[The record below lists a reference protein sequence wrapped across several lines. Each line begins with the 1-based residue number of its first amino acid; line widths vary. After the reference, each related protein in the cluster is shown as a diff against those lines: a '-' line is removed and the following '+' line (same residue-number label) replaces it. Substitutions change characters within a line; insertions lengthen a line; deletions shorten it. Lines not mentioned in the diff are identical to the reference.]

1 MKRKIY
7 RKNNY
12 NNTNRKKTGKRVWLS
27 VAIVSILVSV
37 FLAGLIGKMSD
48 GFQKDPADWQLRDR
62 NENNLIA
69 ADALLEEF
77 DNGNGFTVKRNDD
90 GTLTVNGKNESED
103 PQEIVLGTIELEP
116 GTYTFTTGKDGKNKA
131 ATNQYFNM
139 ALVNGN
145 TVHTADFGGT
155 ITVTTKTTYTV
166 RLTLGGEKSFTYR
179 TLYPTLVTG
188 DKAEGFYE

>member
-1 MKRKIY
+1 MTITRKTK
-7 RKNNY
+7 KNL
-12 NNTNRKKTGKRVWLS
+12 KWLGII
-27 VAIVSILVSV
+27 VAAILATVMLVSW
-37 FLAGLIGKMSD
+37 IGKLSG
-48 GFQKDPADWQLRDR
+48 GFEKDIGDWQLRDR

-90 GTLTVNGKNESED
+90 GTLTVNGKNESE
-103 PQEIVLGTIELEP
+103 QAVEIELGTIELEP

-139 ALVNGN
+139 ALVNGS

-155 ITVTTKTTYTV
+155 ITVTTKTTYTI

-179 TLYPTLVTG
+179 TLYPTLVAG